1 MIEVTALPASRWN
14 DYRRLRL
21 EALRTDGAAF
31 GSSYREEVRLSA
43 RAWRQRI
50 RNCLFAIS
58 EKRPVG
64 VISVVFSD
72 RVKTR
77 HIAFIYGFYVT
88 PKARGRGVGTLLM
101 ESALA
106 KVRANKGIVKVALS
120 VNPVYKA
127 ALSIYEKAGFTVV
140 GTAAK
145 ELKVRG
151 RFYDMLNM
159 ELYMDR

>member
-1 MIEVTALPASRWN
+1 MIEVSSLPANRWK

-31 GSSYREEVRLSA
+31 GSSYGEEVKLSA
-43 RAWRQRI
+43 RAWRQRMK
-50 RNCLFAIS
+50 NCLFALS
-58 EKRPVG
+58 ENRPVG
-64 VISVVFSD
+64 EISVVFSD

-88 PKARGRGVGTLLM
+88 PMARGKGVGTMLM

-120 VNPVYKA
+120 VNPAYKA
-127 ALSIYEKAGFTVV
+127 ALSVYEKAGFRVC
-140 GTAAK
+140 GTATK
-145 ELKVRG
+145 ELKVGR

-159 ELYMDR
+159 ELFVNQ